1 MVLVNRWAIYRDT
14 NLWDDP
20 LSFKPNRFENG
31 DQGEG
36 CKMKPFGLER
46 RDCPGVGLALR
57 IVGLTLG
64 SLLQYFEWKKLKD
77 EEIDMVEGVGL
88 TLPKARPLVAL
99 CEARPII
106 NKALLH

>member
-1 MVLVNRWAIYRDT
+1 MAIHRDK

-36 CKMKPFGLER
+36 YKMMPFGLGR
-46 RDCPGVGLALR
+46 RACPGAGLGLR

-64 SLLQYFEWKKLKD
+64 SLLQCFEWKKLKD
-77 EEIDMVEGVGL
+77 EEIDVLEGIGL
-88 TLPKARPLVAL
+88 TMPKARPIVGL
-99 CEARPII
+99 CKARPII